1 MLIKSENKY
10 IPMLVDLWHRVFSD
24 SEEYIRIFFEK
35 TYYDCE
41 CFAEI
46 IDGNIV
52 SAFYLMKCEINLD
65 GKTYNGRYLYAAA
78 TLTDYR
84 GGGIMSKLI
93 RESLV
98 YAEKEKLDFIAL
110 VPADD
115 GLYDYYGR
123 FGFYEAMYK
132 YKLNCVSTKSLKRDF
147 PIIDTAEN
155 FGKMRNTASCDM
167 LVYNKIGS
175 EYAFECLR
183 FAGTNIYRLSD
194 DAYYIDGEELFCSCD
209 YVYPAETL
217 SYNPD
222 EGECLYTNYAFDGAE
237 KVRNGMIYNFRKDVE
252 LKDIYMN
259 IALD

>member
-1 MLIKSENKY
+1 MLIKSDNKY
-10 IPMLVDLWHRVFSD
+10 IPMLVDLWHKVFGD
-24 SEEYIRIFFEK
+24 SEEYIRVFFEK
-35 TYYDCE
+35 TYYDSE

-52 SAFYLMKCEINLD
+52 SAFYLMKCEIKLG

-78 TLTDYR
+78 TLSDHR

-93 RESLV
+93 REALA
-98 YAEKEKLDFIAL
+98 YAEKENLDFVAL

-132 YKLNCVSTKSLKRDF
+132 YKLRCVLAESLKADC
-147 PIIDTAEN
+147 PVIDNAED

-175 EYAFECLR
+175 EYAFECLG
-183 FAGTNIYRLSD
+183 FADTKIYRLSD
-194 DAYYIDGEELFCSCD
+194 DAYYIDGEELFIGRDCE
-209 YVYPAETL
+209 YPAEIL
-217 SYNPD
+217 KRCACD
-222 EGECLYTNYAFDGAE
+222 EGYIYSNFSFEGAVR
-237 KVRNGMIYNFRKDVE
+237 VRNGMIYNFRKDIE